1 MLRRGQVEVVFD
13 CATTTVDQLT
23 EAMFGSVREI
33 TPRRANATADIV
45 MDVVDLECTNEPISF
60 QLNRGE
66 VLGFTG
72 SRTSGVEEVRDAL
85 TGKRPAPIAS
95 LTVDGRPASIT
106 APRDLP
112 SLGIAVLANMLDPE
126 SEAHAARN
134 IVMLDGEDQVDDEA
148 IEDTTRI
155 LLLLKESEDR
165 MSEILHR
172 PVQSTGQ
179 RRWQQMQ
186 EIASQNAR
194 IMILIQPTDG
204 LDIAT
209 RERFV
214 RLLEE
219 ITSRGVGVLLFTSD
233 ERELHQFSDRVLVMA
248 DGRIQEEWDTKDVAT
263 EATRGA

>member
-1 MLRRGQVEVVFD
+1 
-13 CATTTVDQLT
+13 
-23 EAMFGSVREI
+23 
-33 TPRRANATADIV
+33 
-45 MDVVDLECTNEPISF
+45 
-60 QLNRGE
+60 
-66 VLGFTG
+66 
-72 SRTSGVEEVRDAL
+72 
-85 TGKRPAPIAS
+85 
-95 LTVDGRPASIT
+95 
-106 APRDLP
+106 
-112 SLGIAVLANMLDPE
+112 MLDPE

>member
-1 MLRRGQVEVVFD
+1 
-13 CATTTVDQLT
+13 
-23 EAMFGSVREI
+23 
-33 TPRRANATADIV
+33 
-45 MDVVDLECTNEPISF
+45 MDVAGLECTKEPVSF

-72 SRTSGVEEVRDAL
+72 VRDSGVEEVRDAL
-85 TGKRPAPIAS
+85 IGKRPAYMAS
-95 LTVDGRPASIT
+95 LTVDGRAARIT

-112 SLGIAVLANMLDPE
+112 ALGIAVLTNMLDPE

-134 IVMLDGEDQVDDEA
+134 IVMLDGGDNVDDEA

-155 LLLLKESEDR
+155 LLMLKESETR

-219 ITSRGVGVLLFTSD
+219 ITGRGVGVLLFTTD
-233 ERELHQFSDRVLVMA
+233 ERELHQFSDRVIVMSGGA
-248 DGRIQEEWDTKDVAT
+248 IQEEWDTRSITADHLHA
-263 EATRGA
+263 AARRGA